1 MAVADTPPLLK
12 TSTAIVT
19 SAYLDTATGRFK
31 RLLALTLYLITRQL
45 VRPFTATANQLTTTA
60 TMHSLTQL
68 VIYLALL
75 VAQDPT
81 IQPVLAVLTT
91 LVILILP
98 KLALLILTTLL
109 TASTTP

>member
-1 MAVADTPPLLK
+1 MLPLLK

-31 RLLALTLYLITRQL
+31 RLLALTLYLIARQIM
-45 VRPFTATANQLTTTA
+45 RQRTTTANQLTL
-60 TMHSLTQL
+60 HSLTRL
-68 VIYLALL
+68 VIYFALL
-75 VAQDPT
+75 VAPDPT

-91 LVILILP
+91 LAIRILP
-98 KLALLILTTLL
+98 KLAILILTTLF